1 MILEDYEY
9 NGRRSADRVNRAL
22 VHLRPTFEGAVLDE
36 ITELA
41 RGYVRERRGAGA
53 SLSGIRIELAALGR
67 DLTLRHRA
75 RQIPYRPYLPHIRVE
90 NARYQFFED
99 VEALTKHL
107 PDVIAD
113 LVRLTAITGFRMKE
127 ATRLRW
133 VEIDDDFGMIRLP
146 GSRTK
151 NARAKIFPF
160 SSSAQL
166 TAVLCRRRAERCG
179 EYVFH
184 RRGKPISDFRGV
196 WYRALELSGNEGKD
210 WRDLRR
216 TAARRMLLAGM
227 PIKHIQAL
235 MGVRTLKVLLEHYL
249 AFTEKDL
256 EESVARL

>member
-1 MILEDYEY
+1 MILEDYAY
-9 NGRRSADRVNRAL
+9 NGRRSADRVSRAL
-22 VHLRPTFEGAVLDE
+22 VHLRPTFEGADLDQV
-36 ITELA
+36 TELA
-41 RGYVRERRGAGA
+41 REHVRLRRAAGA

-99 VEALTKHL
+99 VESVCKHL

-113 LVRLTAITGFRMKE
+113 LVRFTAVTGFRMKE

-133 VEIDDDFGMIRLP
+133 SEVDDDFAMIRIP
-146 GSRTK
+146 GARTK
-151 NARAKIFPF
+151 NGRAKVFPF
-160 SSSAQL
+160 AKSATV

-184 RRGKPISDFRGV
+184 RRGKAISDFRVV
-196 WYRALELSGNEGKD
+196 WHHALELSGNEGKD

-216 TAARRMLLAGM
+216 TAARRMQLAGM
-227 PIKHIQAL
+227 PIKHIQVL
-235 MGVRTLKVLLEHYL
+235 LGVRTLKVLLDHYL